1 MRQKEAWLRIR
12 LYGRLA
18 DAIGPEVELAGTS
31 VGAIRERL
39 ASEHPDAAEA
49 LARSRAI
56 IGTAAVTDDHTVVE
70 SDSLEFLP
78 PVSGG

>member
-1 MRQKEAWLRIR
+1 MRIR

-18 DAIGPEVELAGTS
+18 DAIGPEIDVDQAETS
-31 VGAIRERL
+31 VGAIRRRL
-39 ASEHPDAAEA
+39 ASEHPDAAQA

-56 IGTAAVTDDHTVVE
+56 IGAIAVEDDQPIDE
-70 SDSLEFLP
+70 SDALEFLP

>member
-1 MRQKEAWLRIR
+1 MRIR

-18 DAIGPEVELAGTS
+18 DAIAPEIDVDPAGTS
-31 VGAIRERL
+31 VGAIRQQL
-39 ASEHPDAAEA
+39 ASEHPDAAKA

-56 IGTAAVTDDHTVVE
+56 IATVAVADDQVVDE
-70 SDSLEFLP
+70 SHALEFLP